1 MFRVFA
7 SKFTHQK
14 GRRKE
19 TQNKGKE
26 KKTGREDK
34 MEGKLF

>member
-1 MFRVFA
+1 MFLSFA

-19 TQNKGKE
+19 TQTEGKE
-26 KKTGREDK
+26 KTGREDK